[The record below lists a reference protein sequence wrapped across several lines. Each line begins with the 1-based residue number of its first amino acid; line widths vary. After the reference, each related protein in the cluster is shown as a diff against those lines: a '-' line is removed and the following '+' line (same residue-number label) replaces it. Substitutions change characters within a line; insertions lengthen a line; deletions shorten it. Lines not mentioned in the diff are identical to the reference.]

1 MPNISNII
9 REVLFTDDPLI
20 LADLMRGTQWA
31 TERSGGFAGKMDDVH
46 STMRL
51 GMLAEHMENWAQ
63 EHPDATDEQI
73 KASVKRY
80 AAFIGSN
87 PSFFKRVR
95 LETSL
100 RKRTDLQTSLDQ

>member
-1 MPNISNII
+1 MSDMLNKIMTAC
-9 REVLFTDDPLI
+9 TDDPVV
-20 LADLMRGTQWA
+20 LANLVRDTQWA
-31 TERSGGFAGKMDDVH
+31 TERSGAFARKMDDVH
-46 STMRL
+46 SNMRL
-51 GMLAEHMENWAQ
+51 GMLAERMENWVK

-100 RKRTDLQTSLDQ
+100 RKRTDLQTSLEP